1 MRTEGRKIS
10 TPYLVLIFLLLFAL
24 LSYVAINKFQKRK
37 EEASV
42 VQQISIN
49 LITSVHPSLSWNF
62 KPVKSNIKIKLGEVT
77 TAEYIVENFGDKET
91 SGIATFV
98 YFPSQFGT
106 YISKI
111 NCFCY
116 DAQTLKPGEQDKY
129 TLVFFIDP
137 EVTKDSK
144 TKNVKGITIQF
155 IFFDYKEYKR
165 SES

>member
-1 MRTEGRKIS
+1 MKIHNFFI
-10 TPYLVLIFLLLFAL
+10 LLICFNIGIL
-24 LSYVAINKFQKRK
+24 LSEDSAYPLEDGLRKSSIFQPRIYGMKNNW
-37 EEASV
+37 ELS
-42 VQQISIN
+42 
-49 LITSVHPSLSWNF
+49 THPILF
-62 KPVKSNIKIKLGEVT
+62 IIKPNIKIKLGEVV
-77 TAEYIVENFGDKET
+77 TAEYIVENLGDKET

-116 DAQTLKPGEQDKY
+116 DVQTLKPGEQDKY

-144 TKNVKGITIQF
+144 TKDVKEVTIQF
-155 IFFDYKEYKR
+155 TFFDYEEYKKK
-165 SES
+165 ES

>member
-1 MRTEGRKIS
+1 MRIEDTKIS
-10 TPYLVLIFLLLFAL
+10 TSYLVVIFLLIFAL
-24 LSYVAINKFQKRK
+24 LSYVTIDKFQKRK
-37 EEASV
+37 EETSAVQPISV
-42 VQQISIN
+42 N

-62 KPVKSNIKIKLGEVT
+62 KPVNPNIKIKPGEVT
-77 TAEYIVENFGDKET
+77 TVDYIVENLGDKET

-116 DAQTLKPGEQDKY
+116 DVQTLKPGEQDKY

-144 TKNVKGITIQF
+144 TKDVKEVTIQF
-155 IFFDYKEYKR
+155 TFFDYEEYKKKGN
-165 SES
+165 

>member
-1 MRTEGRKIS
+1 MNIGKKIFS
-10 TPYLVLIFLLLFAL
+10 KLYIIIFFLLVLILLFYL
-24 LSYVAINKFQKRK
+24 VINKFQKNK
-37 EEASV
+37 ETAF
-42 VQQISIN
+42 QPITIN
-49 LITSVHPSLSWNF
+49 LLTGVHPNLSWEF
-62 KPVKSNIKIKLGEVT
+62 KPVRPNIKIKLGEVT
-77 TAEYIVENFGDKET
+77 TVEYMVKNLGDKET

-116 DAQTLKPGEQDKY
+116 DVQTLKPGEQDKY

-144 TKNVKGITIQF
+144 TKDVKEVTIQF
-155 IFFDYKEYKR
+155 TFFDYEEYKKK
-165 SES
+165 ES

>member
-1 MRTEGRKIS
+1 MRTEGGKIS

-37 EEASV
+37 DEALA

-77 TAEYIVENFGDKET
+77 NAEYIVENLGDKET

-98 YFPSQFGT
+98 YFQSQFG
-106 YISKI
+106 
-111 NCFCY
+111 
-116 DAQTLKPGEQDKY
+116 A
-129 TLVFFIDP
+129 
-137 EVTKDSK
+137 
-144 TKNVKGITIQF
+144 
-155 IFFDYKEYKR
+155 
-165 SES
+165 

>member
-1 MRTEGRKIS
+1 MKIESKKIS
-10 TPYLVLIFLLLFAL
+10 TSYLVLIFLLLFAL
-24 LSYVAINKFQKRK
+24 LSYVAINKFQKK
-37 EEASV
+37 KEASV
-42 VQQISIN
+42 PQQISIN
-49 LITSVHPSLSWNF
+49 LITSVHPSLSWDF
-62 KPVKSNIKIKLGEVT
+62 KPIKPNIKVEPGEVT
-77 TAEYIVENFGDKET
+77 TAEYIVENLGDTET

-144 TKNVKGITIQF
+144 TKDVREVTIQF
-155 IFFDYKEYKR
+155 TFFDHEDYKKKEN
-165 SES
+165 

>member
-1 MRTEGRKIS
+1 MRTKGRKIS

-37 EEASV
+37 DEALA

-77 TAEYIVENFGDKET
+77 TAEYIVENFGDEET

-144 TKNVKGITIQF
+144 TKDVKEVTIQF
-155 IFFDYKEYKR
+155 TFFDYEEYKKK
-165 SES
+165 EG

>member
-1 MRTEGRKIS
+1 MNIGKKIFS
-10 TPYLVLIFLLLFAL
+10 KLYIIILFLLVLILLFYL
-24 LSYVAINKFQKRK
+24 VINKFQKNK
-37 EEASV
+37 ETAF
-42 VQQISIN
+42 QPITIN
-49 LITSVHPSLSWNF
+49 LLTGVHPNLSWEF
-62 KPVKSNIKIKLGEVT
+62 KPVRPSIKIKLGEVT
-77 TAEYIVENFGDKET
+77 TVEYMVKNLGNKET

-116 DAQTLKPGEQDKY
+116 DVQTLKPGEQDKY

-144 TKNVKGITIQF
+144 TKDVKEVTIQF
-155 IFFDYKEYKR
+155 TFFDYEEYKKK
-165 SES
+165 ES

>member
-1 MRTEGRKIS
+1 MTTVEYMVK
-10 TPYLVLIFLLLFAL
+10 
-24 LSYVAINKFQKRK
+24 
-37 EEASV
+37 
-42 VQQISIN
+42 N
-49 LITSVHPSLSWNF
+49 L
-62 KPVKSNIKIKLGEVT
+62 
-77 TAEYIVENFGDKET
+77 GDKET

-116 DAQTLKPGEQDKY
+116 DVQTLKPGEQDKY

-144 TKNVKGITIQF
+144 TKDVKEVTIQF
-155 IFFDYKEYKR
+155 TFFDYEEYKKK
-165 SES
+165 ES

>member
-1 MRTEGRKIS
+1 MNIGKKIFS
-10 TPYLVLIFLLLFAL
+10 KLYLIIFFLLVLILLFYL
-24 LSYVAINKFQKRK
+24 AINKFQKNK
-37 EEASV
+37 ETAF
-42 VQQISIN
+42 QPITIN
-49 LITSVHPSLSWNF
+49 LLTSVHPNLSWEF
-62 KPVKSNIKIKLGEVT
+62 KPVRPNIKIKLGEVT
-77 TAEYIVENFGDKET
+77 TVEYMVENLGDKET

-116 DAQTLKPGEQDKY
+116 DVQTLKPGEQDKY

-144 TKNVKGITIQF
+144 TKDVKEVTIQLLSS
-155 IFFDYKEYKR
+155 IMRSTRKR
-165 SES
+165 KARK

>member
-1 MRTEGRKIS
+1 MIIKGKKIP
-10 TPYLVLIFLLLFAL
+10 TFYLVVIFFLLFAL
-24 LSYVAINKFQKRK
+24 LSYVTINKFQKRK

-49 LITSVHPSLSWNF
+49 LITSVHPNLPWDF
-62 KPVKSNIKIKLGEVT
+62 KPVRPNIKIKLGEVT
-77 TAEYIVENFGDKET
+77 TAEYIVENLGDKET

-116 DAQTLKPGEQDKY
+116 DVRTLKPGEQDKY

-144 TKNVKGITIQF
+144 TKNVKEITIQF
-155 IFFDYKEYKR
+155 IFFDYKEYKK
-165 SES
+165 SEN

>member
-1 MRTEGRKIS
+1 MEINKKKIS
-10 TPYLVLIFLLLFAL
+10 NINLLIIFLLILAL
-24 LSYVAINKFQKRK
+24 LSYVIINKFQKRK

-42 VQQISIN
+42 VQPISVN
-49 LITSVHPSLSWNF
+49 LIASVHPSLSWHF
-62 KPVKSNIKIKLGEVT
+62 KPTKPNIKIKLGEVV
-77 TAEYIVENFGDKET
+77 TAEYIVENLGDKET

-116 DAQTLKPGEQDKY
+116 DVRTLKPGEQDKY

-137 EVTKDSK
+137 EVVKDSK
-144 TKNVKGITIQF
+144 TKDVKEVTIQF
-155 IFFDYKEYKR
+155 TFFDYEEYKKK
-165 SES
+165 EN

>member
-1 MRTEGRKIS
+1 MRIESKKIS
-10 TPYLVLIFLLLFAL
+10 TSYLVVILLLFFAL
-24 LSYVAINKFQKRK
+24 LSYVTINKFQKIK

-49 LITSVHPSLSWNF
+49 LIASVHPNLSWDF
-62 KPVKSNIKIKLGEVT
+62 KPVKPSIKIKLGEVT
-77 TAEYIVENFGDKET
+77 TAEYIVENLGDKET

-98 YFPSQFGT
+98 YFPNQFGT

-116 DAQTLKPGEQDKY
+116 DVQTLQPGEQDKY

-144 TKNVKGITIQF
+144 TKNIKEVTIQF
-155 IFFDYKEYKR
+155 TFFDYEEYKKK
-165 SES
+165 ES

>member
-1 MRTEGRKIS
+1 MNIGKKIFS
-10 TPYLVLIFLLLFAL
+10 KLYLIIFFLLVLILLFYL
-24 LSYVAINKFQKRK
+24 AINKFQKNK
-37 EEASV
+37 ETAF
-42 VQQISIN
+42 QPITIN
-49 LITSVHPSLSWNF
+49 LLTGVHPNLSWEF
-62 KPVKSNIKIKLGEVT
+62 KPVRPNIKIKLGEVT
-77 TAEYIVENFGDKET
+77 TVEYMVKNLGDKET

-116 DAQTLKPGEQDKY
+116 DVQTLKPGEQDKY

-144 TKNVKGITIQF
+144 TKNVKEITIQF
-155 IFFDYKEYKR
+155 TFFNYDEHKKKEN
-165 SES
+165 

>member
-1 MRTEGRKIS
+1 MRIKDKKIS
-10 TPYLVLIFLLLFAL
+10 TSYLVLIFFFLFAL
-24 LSYVAINKFQKRK
+24 LSYVTINKFQKRK
-37 EEASV
+37 EESSV

-49 LITSVHPSLSWNF
+49 LITSVHPSLSWGF
-62 KPVKSNIKIKLGEVT
+62 KPVKPNIKIKLGEVT
-77 TAEYIVENFGDKET
+77 NAEYIVENLGDTET

-98 YFPSQFGT
+98 YFPSQFGA

-116 DAQTLKPGEQDKY
+116 DVRTLKPGEQDKY

-144 TKNVKGITIQF
+144 TKDVKEVTIQF
-155 IFFDYKEYKR
+155 TFFDYEEYKKK
-165 SES
+165 ES